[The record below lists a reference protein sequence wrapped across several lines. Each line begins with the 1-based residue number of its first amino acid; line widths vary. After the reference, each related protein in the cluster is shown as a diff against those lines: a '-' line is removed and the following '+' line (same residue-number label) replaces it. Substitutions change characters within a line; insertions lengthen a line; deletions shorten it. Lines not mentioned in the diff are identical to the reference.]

1 MSREKKASGREYSL
15 RFDNIGEPNYLLIHS
30 CNREV
35 ILPIAVTSLDLMS
48 ISLLLFLALLKKPE
62 KYTDENVM
70 KFCAAYQIKK
80 IHLCLYANILFSDP
94 VKNVRTNKT
103 IMMLL
108 LYIKRL
114 QSNRC
119 NGNL

>member
-1 MSREKKASGREYSL
+1 
-15 RFDNIGEPNYLLIHS
+15 
-30 CNREV
+30 
-35 ILPIAVTSLDLMS
+35 MS

-80 IHLCLYANILFSDP
+80 SIYACNYANILFSDP

-119 NGNL
+119 NGTL